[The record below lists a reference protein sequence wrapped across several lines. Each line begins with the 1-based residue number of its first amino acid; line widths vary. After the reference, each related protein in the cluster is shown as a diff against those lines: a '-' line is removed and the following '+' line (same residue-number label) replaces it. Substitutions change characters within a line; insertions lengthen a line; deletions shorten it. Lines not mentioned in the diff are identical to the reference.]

1 LSDHQFERDREL
13 ARTVVRDGLSALVS
27 AKDVVKQQI
36 EKLCVL
42 SEKESQG
49 FDALRMRIAAYTKLE
64 TPEHPLCLGVF
75 GPPGSG
81 KSFAVK
87 QVFKSMGHE
96 LCVINLS
103 QLQGPADLSAALAD
117 LPQLKAGQMPVVFFD
132 EFDSG
137 LAGTPLGWLQWLLA
151 PMQDGVM
158 FHPGKPIELKRAVF
172 VFAGGTSDSF
182 EEFPDAHVGYFRGA
196 KGPDFVSRLRSYV
209 NVSGVNEW
217 PYRRVRRATVLRLAI
232 ERVASG
238 LLDEKG
244 VVPIK
249 SMPDEFIDQVVSVG
263 RFVHGSRSV
272 EALVEMATFPNSK
285 EFTEKD
291 LPAPEVLLG
300 HVDPGPLGGLSIALS
315 AGGDRREGDTGHYD
329 EGLED
334 VWTGV
339 ATRLLELGAGLVYA
353 GDLRPGGFTT
363 HIAEAYAR
371 LPNPLGQ
378 PVKSDVH
385 RFARPRPAR
394 VVCFRSDKDSRLSQE
409 PPFDRIDVRPLPGLE
424 ETELTELGET
434 SNAEL
439 TLVNPS
445 PVPVSDWKTSP
456 DWCKRLGRA
465 LALFRL
471 RAQVTR
477 LADAHLLFGGRE
489 YGSSGRFPGV
499 AEELMLSLSAGN
511 AVYLCGG
518 FAGAARAVGELLGLG
533 SPWFGVPNCLRSEKH
548 GTCAATLEAA
558 VKDWGKR
565 FQLPH
570 RNSLPLDYEELVRFL
585 RSHAIDGPRWPGN
598 GLTADENR
606 TLFRSKDAK
615 EITRLVT
622 KGLRLRF
629 GGDR

>member
-1 LSDHQFERDREL
+1 MSDHQFERDREL

-151 PMQDGVM
+151 PMQDGVV

-244 VVPIK
+244 VVAIK

-394 VVCFRSDKDSRLSQE
+394 VVCFPIGQ
-409 PPFDRIDVRPLPGLE
+409 GLK
-424 ETELTELGET
+424 
-434 SNAEL
+434 
-439 TLVNPS
+439 TL
-445 PVPVSDWKTSP
+445 
-456 DWCKRLGRA
+456 
-465 LALFRL
+465 
-471 RAQVTR
+471 
-477 LADAHLLFGGRE
+477 
-489 YGSSGRFPGV
+489 
-499 AEELMLSLSAGN
+499 
-511 AVYLCGG
+511 
-518 FAGAARAVGELLGLG
+518 AGAA
-533 SPWFGVPNCLRSEKH
+533 F
-548 GTCAATLEAA
+548 
-558 VKDWGKR
+558 
-565 FQLPH
+565 
-570 RNSLPLDYEELVRFL
+570 
-585 RSHAIDGPRWPGN
+585 
-598 GLTADENR
+598 
-606 TLFRSKDAK
+606 
-615 EITRLVT
+615 
-622 KGLRLRF
+622 
-629 GGDR
+629 

>member
-1 LSDHQFERDREL
+1 MSDHQFERDREL
-13 ARTVVRDGLSALVS
+13 ARTVVRDGLSALVG

-151 PMQDGVM
+151 PMQDGVV

>member
-1 LSDHQFERDREL
+1 
-13 ARTVVRDGLSALVS
+13 
-27 AKDVVKQQI
+27 
-36 EKLCVL
+36 
-42 SEKESQG
+42 
-49 FDALRMRIAAYTKLE
+49 M
-64 TPEHPLCLGVF
+64 
-75 GPPGSG
+75 
-81 KSFAVK
+81 
-87 QVFKSMGHE
+87 
-96 LCVINLS
+96 
-103 QLQGPADLSAALAD
+103 
-117 LPQLKAGQMPVVFFD
+117 
-132 EFDSG
+132 
-137 LAGTPLGWLQWLLA
+137 
-151 PMQDGVM
+151 
-158 FHPGKPIELKRAVF
+158 
-172 VFAGGTSDSF
+172 
-182 EEFPDAHVGYFRGA
+182 
-196 KGPDFVSRLRSYV
+196 

-456 DWCKRLGRA
+456 DWCKRLGRT

-598 GLTADENR
+598 GLTAERESDLVPVQRCQRDHPARDEGPTPSVWGRSLAVVAR
-606 TLFRSKDAK
+606 TGC
-615 EITRLVT
+615 TRVRGVCVL
-622 KGLRLRF
+622 GF
-629 GGDR
+629 HDDRV

>member
-1 LSDHQFERDREL
+1 MSDHQFERDREL

-151 PMQDGVM
+151 PMQDGVV

-424 ETELTELGET
+424 ETELAELGET

-598 GLTADENR
+598 GLTADKNR

>member
-1 LSDHQFERDREL
+1 MSDHQFERDREL

-151 PMQDGVM
+151 PMQDGVV

>member
-151 PMQDGVM
+151 PMQDGVV

>member
-1 LSDHQFERDREL
+1 MWS
-13 ARTVVRDGLSALVS
+13 VS
-27 AKDVVKQQI
+27 
-36 EKLCVL
+36 
-42 SEKESQG
+42 
-49 FDALRMRIAAYTKLE
+49 
-64 TPEHPLCLGVF
+64 
-75 GPPGSG
+75 
-81 KSFAVK
+81 
-87 QVFKSMGHE
+87 
-96 LCVINLS
+96 
-103 QLQGPADLSAALAD
+103 
-117 LPQLKAGQMPVVFFD
+117 
-132 EFDSG
+132 
-137 LAGTPLGWLQWLLA
+137 
-151 PMQDGVM
+151 
-158 FHPGKPIELKRAVF
+158 
-172 VFAGGTSDSF
+172 
-182 EEFPDAHVGYFRGA
+182 
-196 KGPDFVSRLRSYV
+196 
-209 NVSGVNEW
+209 
-217 PYRRVRRATVLRLAI
+217 
-232 ERVASG
+232 
-238 LLDEKG
+238 
-244 VVPIK
+244 
-249 SMPDEFIDQVVSVG
+249 
-263 RFVHGSRSV
+263 
-272 EALVEMATFPNSK
+272 
-285 EFTEKD
+285 
-291 LPAPEVLLG
+291 
-300 HVDPGPLGGLSIALS
+300 
-315 AGGDRREGDTGHYD
+315 
-329 EGLED
+329 
-334 VWTGV
+334 
-339 ATRLLELGAGLVYA
+339 
-353 GDLRPGGFTT
+353 
-363 HIAEAYAR
+363 
-371 LPNPLGQ
+371 
-378 PVKSDVH
+378 
-385 RFARPRPAR
+385 
-394 VVCFRSDKDSRLSQE
+394 RSDKDSRLSQE

-424 ETELTELGET
+424 ETELAELGET

-456 DWCKRLGRA
+456 YWCKRLGRA

-598 GLTADENR
+598 GLTADKNR

>member
-1 LSDHQFERDREL
+1 MSDHQFERDREL

-151 PMQDGVM
+151 PMQDGVV

-244 VVPIK
+244 VVAIK

-424 ETELTELGET
+424 ETELAELGET